1 MITIEREALYAEQPP
16 PGEPIPITIPAP
28 FDVPDGI
35 FDDEEIA
42 VAVRRLPRGK
52 SPGPTTMKAESLQGW
67 LRHWEIAIE
76 NEQPIDTA
84 HPWLIFREL
93 LRHVSST
100 GNLSARMAHATC
112 VLLPKPDGGVRG
124 LGLLE
129 VCWKVIATI
138 LTRRLSNSIE
148 FHDVLHGFRPARG
161 TRTAI
166 IEAKLF
172 QQLSSIDCV
181 PAYYEIFLDLHK
193 AYDAVD

>member
-1 MITIEREALYAEQPP
+1 MKQAFATDRKRRTVAAGEHIEQLLAQDQLSEAWKGLKAWYRHHGDFPPKPAREDLEVITIEREALYAEQPP

-84 HPWLIFREL
+84 HPWSFG
-93 LRHVSST
+93 SSF
-100 GNLSARMAHATC
+100 GM
-112 VLLPKPDGGVRG
+112 
-124 LGLLE
+124 
-129 VCWKVIATI
+129 
-138 LTRRLSNSIE
+138 
-148 FHDVLHGFRPARG
+148 
-161 TRTAI
+161 
-166 IEAKLF
+166 
-172 QQLSSIDCV
+172 
-181 PAYYEIFLDLHK
+181 
-193 AYDAVD
+193 